1 LNSEQDENDDGRR
14 TDTASRVIWASAAA
28 IYDAL
33 LDPAKLVKWL
43 PPAGMSGQIYRF
55 EPREGGRFRMA
66 LTHREPQPLTRGKT
80 SEDTDAFEGCFLE
93 LIPNAR
99 VVQAIKFESDDPAF
113 SGELRMTWSFTP
125 VAGGTE
131 VAIVCQN
138 VPAEIRKEDHDAG
151 MRSTLANLAR
161 LLEQ

>member
-1 LNSEQDENDDGRR
+1 VSSEQDENDDGRR
-14 TDTASRVIWASAAA
+14 TDTASRIIRTSPAA

-43 PPAGMSGQIYRF
+43 PPAGMSGQIFRF

-66 LTHREPQPLTRGKT
+66 LTHHEPHPLTRGKT
-80 SEDTDAFEGCFLE
+80 SEDTDAFEGRFLE

-99 VVQAIKFESDDPAF
+99 VVQAIKFESDDPAY
-113 SGELRMTWSFTP
+113 SGELKMTWSLNS

-131 VAIVCQN
+131 VAIVCNN
-138 VPAEIRKEDHDAG
+138 VPPEIRQEDHDAG
-151 MRSTLANLAR
+151 MRSTLANLAK
-161 LLEQ
+161 LLER